1 MGTEYHNT
9 GELRLQMGRYA
20 PSTHTVPTPV
30 AQQKNY
36 PVGVYEGGGY
46 SFKGIYRPAYNCRMK
61 TNEHPEFL
69 PGLPTRNPP
78 DYRILCAIKK

>member
-1 MGTEYHNT
+1 
-9 GELRLQMGRYA
+9 MGRYA
-20 PSTHTVPTPV
+20 PSTHTGTYSV

-61 TNEHPEFL
+61 TNEHPNFARSANAQSA
-69 PGLPTRNPP
+69 GLSNFMCHKEITFVKLKNPSLY
-78 DYRILCAIKK
+78 D